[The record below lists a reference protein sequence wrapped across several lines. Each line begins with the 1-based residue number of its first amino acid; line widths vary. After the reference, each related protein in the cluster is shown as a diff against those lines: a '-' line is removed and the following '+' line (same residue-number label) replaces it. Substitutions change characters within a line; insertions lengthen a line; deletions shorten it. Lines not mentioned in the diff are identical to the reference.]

1 MAKTTP
7 PSAARSSG
15 LRAENDIYTVMMLI
29 SVLFVLSA
37 TIYVAV
43 KATTLFGSLLP
54 PGGS

>member
-7 PSAARSSG
+7 PSAGRSSG
-15 LRAENDIYTVMMLI
+15 MRAENDIYTVMMLI
-29 SVLFVLSA
+29 SFLFVLSA